1 MHKGS
6 WDDLR
11 FVLAVAEGGSVSAA
25 ARVLGVNHA
34 TVLRRVAAFEEAQG
48 APIFDRTPQ
57 GYVVLPDRLRVIEA
71 AREASLAMETVAR
84 LIRGAEK
91 QLSGAIRVTS
101 TDTFCHA
108 VLPDVVADLVRGA
121 DGVSIELICSN
132 SHIDLGRLNAD
143 IAVRPAETLPED
155 LRGEKAG
162 VLGFAVYANA
172 GPAAP
177 SWLALR
183 GSLSRAKAAAW
194 MEAEVP
200 AARISGGADSFLV
213 LRELVAAGQGRAI
226 LPCCLGDPDPRLTR
240 LLDAMP
246 PMSVP
251 IWVASH
257 ADLAA
262 IPRLRSIRARIVASL
277 RDRAGVLSG
286 TVASQGQRLS

>member
-57 GYVVLPDRLRVIEA
+57 GYIVLPDRLRVIEA

-84 LIRGAEK
+84 LIKGAEK
-91 QLSGAIRVTS
+91 QLSGAIRITS
-101 TDTFCHA
+101 TDTFCHV
-108 VLPDVVADLVRGA
+108 VLPDVIADLVRGNDA
-121 DGVSIELICSN
+121 MSIELLCSN
-132 SHIDLGRLNAD
+132 GHIDLGRLSAD
-143 IAVRPAETLPED
+143 IAIRPAETLPED
-155 LRGEKAG
+155 LQGEKAG

-172 GPAAP
+172 GPSAP
-177 SWLALR
+177 TWLALR
-183 GSLSRAKAAAW
+183 GSLGRAKVAAW

-200 AARISGGADSFLV
+200 SARISGGADSFIV

-226 LPCCLGDPDPRLTR
+226 MPCCLGDPDPRLTR
-240 LLDAMP
+240 LSDAMP
-246 PMSVP
+246 PISVP

-257 ADLAA
+257 ADLAT
-262 IPRLRSIRARIVASL
+262 IPRLRSIRARLASAL
-277 RDRAGVLSG
+277 RDRAGVLAG
-286 TVASQGQRLS
+286 TVPTQGLRTS